1 MPLGS
6 LAATDAETTPDNTRA
21 GGIMQRLMPHA
32 AIAAGLV
39 IGGAAL
45 ASEPFQAAG
54 DPALNL
60 DYRLV
65 TVAEDLEHPWSIAWL
80 PDGTA
85 LVTERPGRLRAIR
98 GGRLDPTPIAGTPQ
112 VLVAPERGLVFQAG
126 LFEVSPHPRFAENR
140 LIYLSYAHGTRE
152 DNRLR
157 LARATFD
164 GQRLSNLQVIFEVS
178 QGKPEFQHYGGRIL
192 WLPDGTL
199 LLSVGDGGN
208 PPIAIEGALVRLQA
222 QNLNSHIGKI
232 LRLRDDG
239 TAPPD
244 NPFVGRANAKP
255 EVFSIGHRHI
265 QGLARHPDGRI
276 FATEHG
282 PLGGD
287 ELNLIRPGGNYG
299 WPVVSW
305 GRDYV
310 RAAPIGTGQRAAPNM
325 IDPVL
330 VWYPSVIGASGLMVY
345 TGDRFPDWRGS
356 IFAGG
361 LATQDVRRTVLGP
374 DGRVTLHE
382 SLRIGQRVRDV
393 RQGPDG
399 LIYVLTDQ
407 VRGVVF
413 RLEPPA

>member
-1 MPLGS
+1 M
-6 LAATDAETTPDNTRA
+6 N
-21 GGIMQRLMPHA
+21 
-32 AIAAGLV
+32 
-39 IGGAAL
+39 
-45 ASEPFQAAG
+45 
-54 DPALNL
+54 LN
-60 DYRLV
+60 YRQV
-65 TVAEDLEHPWSIAWL
+65 AVAEGLEHPWSIAWL

-98 GGRLDPTPIAGTPQ
+98 NGRLDPTPIAGVPP

-126 LFEVSPHPRFAENR
+126 LFEISPHPRFAENR
-140 LIYLSYAHGTRE
+140 LVYLTYAHGTAQ

-164 GQRLSNLQVIFEVS
+164 GQRLNDLRVIFEVS
-178 QGKPEFQHYGGRIL
+178 QGKPEYQHYGGRIA

-208 PPIAIEGALVRLQA
+208 PPVEIEGALVREQSQKLS
-222 QNLNSHIGKI
+222 SHIGKI

-239 TAPPD
+239 TLAPG
-244 NPFVGRANAKP
+244 NPFAGQPGARP
-255 EVFSIGHRHI
+255 EIFSIGHRHI
-265 QGLARHPDGRI
+265 QGLAVAPNGTI
-276 FATEHG
+276 WATEHG

-305 GRDYV
+305 GIDYV
-310 RAAPIGTGQRAAPNM
+310 GTPVGTGQRSAPGM

-345 TGDRFPDWRGS
+345 TGDRFPDWRGNV
-356 IFAGG
+356 FAGG
-361 LATQDVRRTVLGP
+361 LATQDVRRTVLDAEGKVV
-374 DGRVTLHE
+374 RHE

-399 LIYVLTDQ
+399 LIYVLTDEIHG
-407 VRGVVF
+407 RVF